1 MLNRDFAE
9 MLVALSAERVQFLVV
24 GAYAMAAHGL
34 PRATGDIDIWVRPS
48 QVNARRVLRALDR
61 FGAPRFDLTLADLS
75 REGTVFQLGLP
86 PRRIDILTSIDG
98 IEFATA
104 WKTRTVGVVEHV
116 TIPILDRAALIR
128 NKRAAGRP
136 KDLLDVQILEAT
148 APPAAP
154 PSRTRRVPKP
164 RRRSRGA

>member
-9 MLVALSAERVQFLVV
+9 MLAALSAERVEFLVV

-48 QVNARRVLRALDR
+48 QENGHRVLRALDR

-75 REGTVFQLGLP
+75 HEGTVFQLGVP

-98 IEFATA
+98 VDFDTA
-104 WKTRTVGVVEHV
+104 WKTRTVGIVDTVE
-116 TIPILDRAALIR
+116 IPVLDRAALLR

-136 KDLLDVQILEAT
+136 KDLVDVQIIE
-148 APPAAP
+148 AAP
-154 PSRTRRVPKP
+154 TPRSRP
-164 RRRSRGA
+164 RRLPNPKR